1 MQTFSKLGFLCLLS
15 FGLIAC
21 DQITQFTTTSNSTN
35 QTKAPAV
42 TLDPKA
48 EFHLF
53 IDFQNANNAKIAALN
68 HEIAALN
75 HEIANVTQSGDI
87 ASLAPLVNKFSTEI
101 KGIVKDLDTLP
112 IYSAEILKLKEK
124 AKVLLVTS
132 AELISDNVKLH
143 HNPSPEGSMALL
155 QKRDILLKI
164 SNEFSQMNDELMQ
177 KYGPPPQP

>member
-1 MQTFSKLGFLCLLS
+1 MLRGKYADIFKTWLLCLLS

-68 HEIAALN
+68 HEIA
-75 HEIANVTQSGDI
+75 NVTQSGDI

-101 KGIVKDLDTLP
+101 KAIVKDLDTLLFTV
-112 IYSAEILKLKEK
+112 LKFLN
-124 AKVLLVTS
+124 S
-132 AELISDNVKLH
+132 
-143 HNPSPEGSMALL
+143 
-155 QKRDILLKI
+155 KRKPRFYWLRPL
-164 SNEFSQMNDELMQ
+164 N
-177 KYGPPPQP
+177 

>member
-1 MQTFSKLGFLCLLS
+1 MLRGKYADIFKTWLFVLVIFWSNRLWPDNP
-15 FGLIAC
+15 IHNH
-21 DQITQFTTTSNSTN
+21 NSTN

-68 HEIAALN
+68 HEIA
-75 HEIANVTQSGDI
+75 NVTQSGDI
-87 ASLAPLVNKFSTEI
+87 ASLAPLVNKFSMEI
-101 KGIVKDLDTLP
+101 KGIVKDLDTFP

-124 AKVLLVTS
+124 AKVLLITS

-143 HNPSPEGSMALL
+143 HNPSSEGSMALL

>member
-42 TLDPKA
+42 ALDPKA
-48 EFHLF
+48 EFYLF
-53 IDFQNANNAKIAALN
+53 IDFQNANNAK
-68 HEIAALN
+68 IAALN

-101 KGIVKDLDTLP
+101 KAIVKDLDTLP